1 MQSRDEIIWPC
12 FYLIICL
19 KTEACCLGWGVETL
33 VVALTLTSLSSIL
46 LRTLTHTTSASP
58 SSFLSFFSSAAS
70 PSNISPLLE
79 SRLLFLAKR
88 HCFGGGSCSMPNTF
102 EMGNFVNE
110 AKCGLIDYWS
120 WWLRE
125 EKWKQCSSKLAC
137 CAQLLP
143 HILPHF
149 PECIAQSIFAYLN
162 LAQLKW
168 WCRLYFQK
176 CPVLSPSKIPFFWV
190 KLAFPQVLYS
200 HLVNLSECDQP
211 QSMLRRT
218 RNVLSLLAGQTLGSI
233 HRLFLARVQEPGRV
247 WQENSSREG
256 FEHPAQRITWAKWH
270 SCRVEHLEWH
280 IMNSI

>member
-1 MQSRDEIIWPC
+1 MQPREEIMWPC

-102 EMGNFVNE
+102 KMGNFVNE
-110 AKCGLIDYWS
+110 AKCSLIDNWS
-120 WWLRE
+120 DHGDLWK

-149 PECIAQSIFAYLN
+149 PECIAQSIFTYLN
-162 LAQLKW
+162 LAQLMASI
-168 WCRLYFQK
+168 F
-176 CPVLSPSKIPFFWV
+176 LSKVPS
-190 KLAFPQVLYS
+190 AFP
-200 HLVNLSECDQP
+200 E
-211 QSMLRRT
+211 
-218 RNVLSLLAGQTLGSI
+218 
-233 HRLFLARVQEPGRV
+233 
-247 WQENSSREG
+247 
-256 FEHPAQRITWAKWH
+256 
-270 SCRVEHLEWH
+270 
-280 IMNSI
+280 